1 MAKMH
6 KGSYQTSL
14 QLFTQVHLRT
24 SLLLG
29 IVLHTLQT
37 LKAEKTIAQLEADE
51 ELLIGKLKQ
60 TQLQQRKA
68 YDALQS
74 SLAA

>member
-1 MAKMH
+1 MRTKVDIKH
-6 KGSYQTSL
+6 NCIVHRGTS
-14 QLFTQVHLRT
+14 TQGT
-24 SLLLG
+24 SSLLCT
-29 IVLHTLQT
+29 VLYTLQT

-51 ELLIGKLKQ
+51 EQLIEKLKQ

>member
-1 MAKMH
+1 
-6 KGSYQTSL
+6 
-14 QLFTQVHLRT
+14 
-24 SLLLG
+24 
-29 IVLHTLQT
+29 

-51 ELLIGKLKQ
+51 EQLIEKLKQ